1 MNCAQVRNLYT
12 TRRRTGLGEGYFLP
26 SLATDFLP
34 HVARAERPWRSG
46 GLYYGYPAA
55 TWPQLEVGTGKS
67 LRPTVAPP
75 PSWARGGGTGR
86 LRRPKLGSVPGG
98 LLGDAQGWETSG
110 KTKIQDKEHTVAR
123 EWVGEHRPTGRG
135 VKGAGAPSLKGEGR
149 RPGKPD
155 VGPGR
160 AGFRVTSTCREGPV
174 FTKWSPWALT
184 SRQAKIDQNRCQF
197 WYKIGLQPPLVLPR
211 SRSSPYLAVQASI
224 LMMSGGG
231 AAHMGDGG

>member
-1 MNCAQVRNLYT
+1 MLVAGGHEKVLRSRSSWIAGDTVGRGGHWTAYLRSLEAFGPQDMLEL
-12 TRRRTGLGEGYFLP
+12 RTSQEPLHNSNKDGAGEGYFLP

-55 TWPQLEVGTGKS
+55 TWPPLEVGTGKS

-123 EWVGEHRPTGRG
+123 EWVGKHRPTGRG
-135 VKGAGAPSLKGEGR
+135 VKGAGAPSSKDAGR

-155 VGPGR
+155 VGSGR

-174 FTKWSPWALT
+174 FTKWSSWALT
-184 SRQAKIDQNRCQF
+184 SRQTKI
-197 WYKIGLQPPLVLPR
+197 WPK
-211 SRSSPYLAVQASI
+211 
-224 LMMSGGG
+224 
-231 AAHMGDGG
+231 